1 MKTQRFF
8 VLADD
13 GDSLTLLTWAGTV
26 EDARAYAER
35 VAPTMP
41 EANIVISQFIS
52 SVCVETKL
60 KWSDQCASTSP
71 ASSPQS
77 CG

>member
-13 GDSLTLLTWAGTV
+13 GENLELLTWTGNI
-26 EDARAYAER
+26 ESARNHAETAAQVR
-35 VAPTMP
+35 PDET
-41 EANIVISQFIS
+41 IVIAQGVS
-52 SVCVETKL
+52 SVFVETKL
-60 KWSDQCASTSP
+60 KWSDQCATSP

>member
-8 VLADD
+8 VIADD
-13 GDSLTLLTWAGTV
+13 GENLELLTWTGTV

-35 VAPTMP
+35 VAPTKP
-41 EANIVISQFIS
+41 ETNIVISQGIS

-60 KWSDQCASTSP
+60 KWSDQCATFP

>member
-8 VLADD
+8 VVADD
-13 GDSLTLLTWAGTV
+13 GEHLDLLTWAGSI
-26 EDARAYAER
+26 EDARNYAQTAATAR
-35 VAPTMP
+35 PSAT
-41 EANIVISQFIS
+41 IVISQGIS

-60 KWSDQCASTSP
+60 KWSDQCATSP